1 MEMLKGLKT
10 KIAKFPD
17 ASMKI
22 PGKSVNSDTI
32 RKSTGE
38 GGDDAGPGPRAK

>member
-1 MEMLKGLKT
+1 MEMLKGLT
-10 KIAKFPD
+10 KKEPKFPD

-22 PGKSVNSDTI
+22 PGKDVGADTI